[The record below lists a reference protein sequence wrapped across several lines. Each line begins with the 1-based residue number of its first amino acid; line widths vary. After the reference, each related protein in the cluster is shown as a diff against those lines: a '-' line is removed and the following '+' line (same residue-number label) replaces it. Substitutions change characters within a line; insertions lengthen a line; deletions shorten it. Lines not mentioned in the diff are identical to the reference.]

1 MKNPKKNQIDDTRMK
16 KKREVLDRE
25 FELVEKKRMYQLIE
39 KDYEREKRERDRVKN
54 WQAALIISISVVA
67 IAIGVMFIINNS
79 YLYGGL
85 GLAVGAAA
93 LFILVVTNNR
103 EQDTLK
109 TDYQQEVENLQ
120 QNIDDLKDGY
130 NLDFDID
137 DAKDLR
143 QELKGL
149 RGKRNSFSVKL
160 DDLKQTLS
168 VNEASQDHLNT
179 QLSEAKNKLKVNP
192 ELDDKYIVDA
202 IYTIRQIKQKRH
214 QINKEDES
222 RNNLYKQLNDFDSRV
237 SEEVSGL
244 GIHYNKTSVFHEAAQ
259 LASKLSKDE
268 SRYYSLRE
276 QADLLENEI
285 TVLEERNR
293 TSQKELNQL
302 LDYVDADDEEEYYY
316 YARKHNEYVNNV
328 NSFKELSDKLDEE
341 HFDYDMR
348 NELSGRLLAD
358 LKTDEDNINGQIDNL
373 NEQIQLEQQSLV
385 EINNEI
391 KVLESD
397 GKLSELNHLYGMRKG
412 VVQSLA
418 EEYMSLTYI
427 RILIETHI
435 KAIKDERLPIVIE
448 EARETFEFV
457 TKGRYINVIYN
468 EEGIYVK
475 HKNGQIFHPL
485 ELSQS
490 TKEMLYISLRL
501 SLIRALKGY
510 YQLPII
516 IDDAFVHFDSERTKT
531 ILDYFRSKTDDQVL
545 YFTCNL
551 NTSIPSAQ
559 TIKLKEKTK

>member
-1 MKNPKKNQIDDTRMK
+1 
-16 KKREVLDRE
+16 
-25 FELVEKKRMYQLIE
+25 
-39 KDYEREKRERDRVKN
+39 
-54 WQAALIISISVVA
+54 
-67 IAIGVMFIINNS
+67 
-79 YLYGGL
+79 
-85 GLAVGAAA
+85 
-93 LFILVVTNNR
+93 
-103 EQDTLK
+103 
-109 TDYQQEVENLQ
+109 
-120 QNIDDLKDGY
+120 
-130 NLDFDID
+130 
-137 DAKDLR
+137 
-143 QELKGL
+143 L

-457 TKGRYINVIYN
+457 TKGRYINVIYSD
-468 EEGIYVK
+468 EGIFVK
-475 HKNGQIFHPL
+475 HKNGQVFHPL

-531 ILDYFRSKTDDQVL
+531 ILDYFRSKSDDQVL

>member
-1 MKNPKKNQIDDTRMK
+1 M
-16 KKREVLDRE
+16 
-25 FELVEKKRMYQLIE
+25 
-39 KDYEREKRERDRVKN
+39 
-54 WQAALIISISVVA
+54 
-67 IAIGVMFIINNS
+67 
-79 YLYGGL
+79 
-85 GLAVGAAA
+85 
-93 LFILVVTNNR
+93 
-103 EQDTLK
+103 
-109 TDYQQEVENLQ
+109 
-120 QNIDDLKDGY
+120 
-130 NLDFDID
+130 
-137 DAKDLR
+137 
-143 QELKGL
+143 
-149 RGKRNSFSVKL
+149 
-160 DDLKQTLS
+160 
-168 VNEASQDHLNT
+168 
-179 QLSEAKNKLKVNP
+179 
-192 ELDDKYIVDA
+192 
-202 IYTIRQIKQKRH
+202 
-214 QINKEDES
+214 
-222 RNNLYKQLNDFDSRV
+222 NDFDSRV